1 MTDKYLSDEELF
13 KLIESVEQSELV
25 AAHPD
30 LTKTVVERATAS
42 EHRKITQFSLRV
54 VIASA
59 AAVAALFLLP
69 MLPKIDF
76 RPEFAQK
83 SDFEIEA
90 ENKETHEAKIPT
102 KDELMS
108 EYKTKSRDELLSE
121 CKPES
126 RETVLQ
132 NNESGLVGGLIEKY
146 EERKERL
153 KNGRTESDTENESK
167 E

>member
-1 MTDKYLSDEELF
+1 MRGMEVSWDDADY
-13 KLIESVEQSELV
+13 SVV
-25 AAHPD
+25 
-30 LTKTVVERATAS
+30 
-42 EHRKITQFSLRV
+42 
-54 VIASA
+54 
-59 AAVAALFLLP
+59 
-69 MLPKIDF
+69 
-76 RPEFAQK
+76 
-83 SDFEIEA
+83 
-90 ENKETHEAKIPT
+90 
-102 KDELMS
+102 S